1 MSDYRNTCPDGNE
14 QRLIAGATSGD
25 GVALERL
32 LLTCYDRL
40 ARNIGSKLPASV
52 QQIVDVDDILQQTF
66 LQVFRDIRN
75 FEPHAG
81 RSFFNWVKTIAE
93 NRLLDTI
100 KGLKRKKRGGDH
112 HRVREVK
119 DGQTSS
125 IKDLVEMMSA
135 DGRSPSR
142 SFARH
147 EAMQAVQIGLAS
159 LPEDQREA
167 IRLRFL
173 CGKSLEEVAVA
184 MGRTKGAV
192 RGLIHRGK
200 QGLHDAMGR
209 SSRWLSKK

>member
-1 MSDYRNTCPDGNE
+1 MSDCRDICASGNE
-14 QRLIAGATSGD
+14 QQLIAGATSGNN
-25 GVALERL
+25 VALERL
-32 LLTCYDRL
+32 LLTYYDRL
-40 ARNIGSKLPASV
+40 AQNIGAKLPASV
-52 QQIVDVDDILQQTF
+52 QQVIDVDDILQHTF
-66 LQVFRDIRN
+66 LQVFRDISN
-75 FEPHAG
+75 FELHSGP
-81 RSFFNWVKTIAE
+81 SFFSWVKTIAE

-112 HRVREVK
+112 HRIREVK

-125 IKDLVEMMSA
+125 IKDLVEMLSA
-135 DGRSPSR
+135 NGRSPSR

-159 LPEDQREA
+159 LPNDQREA

-173 CGKSLEEVAVA
+173 SGKSLEEVAAA

>member
-14 QRLIAGATSGD
+14 QQLIAGATSGD
-25 GVALERL
+25 SVALERL
-32 LLTCYDRL
+32 LLKYYDRL
-40 ARNIGSKLPASV
+40 AQNTGAKLPASV
-52 QQIVDVDDILQQTF
+52 KQVVDVDDILQQTF
-66 LQVFRDIRN
+66 LQVFRDIRS
-75 FEPHAG
+75 FEPHSG
-81 RSFFNWVKTIAE
+81 RSFFNWIKTIAE
-93 NRLLDTI
+93 NRLLDNI

-119 DGQTSS
+119 NSQSGS
-125 IKDLVEMMSA
+125 IKEFVEMLSA
-135 DGRSPSR
+135 NGRSPSR
-142 SFARH
+142 SFARR

-159 LPEDQREA
+159 LPDDQREA

-173 CGKSLEEVAVA
+173 SGKSLEEVAAV